1 MNNKQNKVSAIV
13 FMAILFALPIMTLI
27 SKKDSFSATE
37 NRSLATF
44 PKFNIE
50 SIKDKSFMNGFEEY
64 ISDHFIG
71 RTKWVE
77 AKVGTE
83 VIIGKEEINGVYI
96 TNDMLIQKLGEPD
109 YEKVDK
115 AMEAINNFADDN
127 NKANVYVMFT
137 PSAGGIYSEEF
148 PTNAPVVNQKAFIDY
163 MYKKLDNKVTTID
176 VYNSL
181 NAVRD
186 EYIYYRNDHHWTSY
200 GAFCAYKTAIQRLG
214 FSEVSYNKYH
224 IEHASNDFKGTLYS
238 KTLYDKI
245 APDTIDLYNYENGA
259 KVTSVEV
266 NDGMEVKE
274 YESIYFREYLEEK
287 DKYLVYLGQNQPLI
301 TIKTDVKNDKKL
313 LVIKDSYA
321 NSFIPFLTQ
330 HYSEITVLDLR
341 FIRTSYNNIVN
352 MDDYNQVLILYG
364 AGTLENDET
373 LKILNYN

>member
-1 MNNKQNKVSAIV
+1 
-13 FMAILFALPIMTLI
+13 
-27 SKKDSFSATE
+27 
-37 NRSLATF
+37 
-44 PKFNIE
+44 
-50 SIKDKSFMNGFEEY
+50 MNGFEEY

-245 APDTIDLYNYENGA
+245 APDSIDLYNYENGA